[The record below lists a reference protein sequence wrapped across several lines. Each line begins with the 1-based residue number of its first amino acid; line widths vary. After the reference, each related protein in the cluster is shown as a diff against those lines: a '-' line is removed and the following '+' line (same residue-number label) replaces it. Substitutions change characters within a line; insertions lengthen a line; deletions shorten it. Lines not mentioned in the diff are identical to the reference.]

1 MRVFT
6 LICLFSDHKWTH
18 SDIYSYEI
26 YGVFFNKKQ
35 QITLLAPSFS
45 TLEIYGVVYSLGL
58 NYFRE
63 LA

>member
-1 MRVFT
+1 MIFIVMKFM
-6 LICLFSDHKWTH
+6 
-18 SDIYSYEI
+18 
-26 YGVFFNKKQ
+26 GFFNKKQ